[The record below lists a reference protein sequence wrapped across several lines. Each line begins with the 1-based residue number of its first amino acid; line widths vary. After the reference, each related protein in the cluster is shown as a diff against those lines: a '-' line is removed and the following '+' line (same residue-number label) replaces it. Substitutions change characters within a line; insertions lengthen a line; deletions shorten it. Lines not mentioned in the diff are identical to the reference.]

1 MTYAK
6 DPWQAFHNDF
16 VSYVSLS
23 AENNVEILI
32 KYTARNAVKLCNPD
46 SEMSESS
53 SDSFDG
59 DYSDFQDEFEEEP
72 IDWSKN
78 PDSAAGHEDDVDQG
92 AYKDEPIASTQ

>member
-16 VSYVSLS
+16 VSYVPLS
-23 AENNVEILI
+23 PENNVEILI
-32 KYTARNAVKLCNPD
+32 KYTATTTVKLCNTD
-46 SEMSESS
+46 NEMSESS
-53 SDSFDG
+53 WDSFDG

-78 PDSAAGHEDDVDQG
+78 PDSAAVDEDDVDQG
-92 AYKDEPIASTQ
+92 AYKDEPIASAE

>member
-1 MTYAK
+1 VTYAK

-23 AENNVEILI
+23 VENNVEILI
-32 KYTARNAVKLCNPD
+32 KYTATNAVKLCNTD

-78 PDSAAGHEDDVDQG
+78 PDSAAGDEDDVDPG
-92 AYKDEPIASTQ
+92 AYKDEPIASAQ

>member
-1 MTYAK
+1 MLSLGGLERVTYAK

-23 AENNVEILI
+23 AENNVEIFI
-32 KYTARNAVKLCNPD
+32 KYTAANAVKICNTD

-59 DYSDFQDEFEEEP
+59 DYSDLKTRMK
-72 IDWSKN
+72 ITKKGKRKLSN
-78 PDSAAGHEDDVDQG
+78 
-92 AYKDEPIASTQ
+92 ASRN